1 MRTFVKT
8 LAVSTLLLTL
18 SGCSVFYPNWGATS
32 LPEPVTESETVAPE
46 ETTPQ
51 ETPTET
57 ATAEETT
64 TAEATK
70 EPVVRKEVTV
80 EIIMAVADP
89 AAGVFTVVAQI
100 PNLTETGGKCI
111 FKYLGNG
118 VSKTKEVKAEP
129 SSEYTQCFPI
139 EFPLKDL
146 PSGNGVVTVSYESE
160 GHFGTSAPSSVVIG

>member
-46 ETTPQ
+46 ETTAQ

-57 ATAEETT
+57 ATPEETT

-100 PNLTETGGKCI
+100 PNLTETGGKCHSDK
-111 FKYLGNG
+111 F
-118 VSKTKEVKAEP
+118 
-129 SSEYTQCFPI
+129 C
-139 EFPLKDL
+139 
-146 PSGNGVVTVSYESE
+146 
-160 GHFGTSAPSSVVIG
+160 

>member
-32 LPEPVTESETVAPE
+32 LPELVSESETVVPE
-46 ETTPQ
+46 ETTAQ

-57 ATAEETT
+57 ATPEETT

>member
-32 LPEPVTESETVAPE
+32 LPEPVSESETVVPE
-46 ETTPQ
+46 ETTAQ

-57 ATAEETT
+57 ATPEETT

-80 EIIMAVADP
+80 EIIMAVTDP

-100 PNLTETGGKCI
+100 PNLTEAGGKCI

>member
-32 LPEPVTESETVAPE
+32 LPEPVSESETVVPE
-46 ETTPQ
+46 ETTAQ

-57 ATAEETT
+57 ATPEETT

-89 AAGVFTVVAQI
+89 AAGVVTVVAQI
-100 PNLTETGGKCI
+100 PNLTEAGGKCI

-118 VSKTKEVKAEP
+118 VSKTKEVKAE
-129 SSEYTQCFPI
+129 
-139 EFPLKDL
+139 LL
-146 PSGNGVVTVSYESE
+146 LYE
-160 GHFGTSAPSSVVIG
+160 